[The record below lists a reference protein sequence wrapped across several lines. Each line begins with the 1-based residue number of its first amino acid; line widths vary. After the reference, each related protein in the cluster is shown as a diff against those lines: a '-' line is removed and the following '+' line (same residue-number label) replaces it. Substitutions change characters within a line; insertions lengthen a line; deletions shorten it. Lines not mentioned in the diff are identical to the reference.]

1 MANTVQ
7 VADVQTTQ
15 TIEAYM
21 NLKVQIAR
29 LNREKKRLEE
39 HIISQVGEGNKIQV
53 GEHVLTV
60 RKSATT
66 TSTSWKDAFQLA
78 LTKVNDA
85 TRAVLNATVT
95 ESQKESTRKASISI
109 AHKPAEE

>member
-39 HIISQVGEGNKIQV
+39 HIISQVGEGN
-53 GEHVLTV
+53 
-60 RKSATT
+60 R
-66 TSTSWKDAFQLA
+66 F
-78 LTKVNDA
+78 
-85 TRAVLNATVT
+85 R
-95 ESQKESTRKASISI
+95 
-109 AHKPAEE
+109 